1 LAQATYGTNGEN
13 TNSNRKSLGYTAG
26 FMRKSGIIAILVLS
40 AISIAGA
47 QSSGSANS
55 STGSNHATAR
65 RVIQIVSPAFGEN
78 LEGTSVSIRYEVS
91 STKRTSAHPATF
103 RLKMDAQPPVETIE
117 TAYTFDSL
125 APGPHDVTV
134 ELLDSRN
141 RPVASSLAE
150 TSFVSTLPET
160 SASAELVVEPMLPPT
175 LQKVAMF
182 LPQAAAPIDPGDG
195 SAEMPL
201 LTVIGLGVLVGGMVS
216 AMKTRT

>member
-1 LAQATYGTNGEN
+1 
-13 TNSNRKSLGYTAG
+13 
-26 FMRKSGIIAILVLS
+26 MRKPGIIAILVLA

-47 QSSGSANS
+47 QNLGSSNPGTASK
-55 STGSNHATAR
+55 HAITR
-65 RVIQIVSPAFGEN
+65 RVIHIVSPAFGEN
-78 LEGTSVSIRYEVS
+78 LEGTSVSIRYDVS
-91 STKRTSAHPATF
+91 STKRTSSRPTTF
-103 RLKMDAQPPVETIE
+103 RIQMDSQPSVETTE
-117 TAYTFDSL
+117 TAYTFDSV

-141 RPVASSLAE
+141 RPLSSSLVK
-150 TSFVSTLPET
+150 TSFVSAMPET
-160 SASAELVVEPMLPPT
+160 NSTAELVVEPMLPPS

-201 LTVIGLGVLVGGMVS
+201 LSVIGLGVLVGGMVS